1 MQLRNEYS
9 VNEAEKYI
17 DKRMHQIARKF
28 TIKMQSE
35 AAQAPNLESSQVFT
49 GNGADDRIA
58 A

>member
-1 MQLRNEYS
+1 